1 MIAELYG
8 KETGCAKGLGGSMH
22 LIDVE
27 AGVAAAVPIVG
38 STIPIGTGIAW
49 AEKLKNKKN
58 IIVIFFGDG
67 ASEEGVFFESLEFAS
82 LHNLRILFVCE
93 NNNYSVYS
101 HIKKTVPKRKI
112 VQIAKSFGI
121 KATSINGNSI
131 EKVF

>member
-1 MIAELYG
+1 
-8 KETGCAKGLGGSMH
+8 MH

-101 HIKKTVPKRKI
+101 HIKKRLSKKRKI
-112 VQIAKSFGI
+112 VQIAIFRYQSLHKWQFNREG
-121 KATSINGNSI
+121 
-131 EKVF
+131 F